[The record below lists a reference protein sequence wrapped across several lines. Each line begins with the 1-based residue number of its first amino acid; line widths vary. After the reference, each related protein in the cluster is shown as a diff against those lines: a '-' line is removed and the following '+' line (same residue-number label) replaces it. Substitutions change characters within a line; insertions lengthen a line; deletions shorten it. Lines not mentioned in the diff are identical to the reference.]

1 MLSLNAKSNG
11 ARILFPREFLHPEVE
26 EKYTRILKNKRSFF
40 TRPIDFINET
50 IQKVDVLGFTNG
62 ALIQR
67 QTGRGEPIIDPTR
80 IEENNFLHTQSDYAY
95 RSEVS
100 PLELVDKTLNVEF
113 RHTLGYLNYIILFE
127 NFWYI
132 YARDMYYK
140 DMVRQFNIEL
150 FDELGEIFCKIII
163 DDPII
168 NGMDLLSFDYT
179 QAVTNPSSFK
189 VEFKYSNFD
198 FEFPDRYMDEDYVM
212 PVNRDKII
220 SSTGTSTTIIP
231 GTGLNTNGSGNIIP
245 NNNDAQIILDEC

>member
-1 MLSLNAKSNG
+1 MIALNGKNNG

-26 EKYTRILKNKRSFF
+26 EKYARILKNKHSFF

-50 IQKVDVLGFTNG
+50 IQKVDVLGFQNG
-62 ALIQR
+62 AMIQR
-67 QTGRGEPIIDPTR
+67 QTGTGEPIIDPTR
-80 IEENNFLHTQSDYAY
+80 IAQNKFMHTQSDHAY

-150 FDELGEIFCKIII
+150 FDEIGEIFCKIIV

-168 NGMDLLSFDYT
+168 NGMDMLTFDYT
-179 QAVTNPSSFK
+179 QPVTSPSSFK
-189 VEFKYSNFD
+189 IEFKYSNFD

-212 PVNRDKII
+212 PVNKNKII
-220 SSTGTSTTIIP
+220 SDNITSSTIIP
-231 GTGLNTNGSGNIIP
+231 LQNAGNIY
-245 NNNDAQIILDEC
+245 NDGSQIILDEC

>member
-1 MLSLNAKSNG
+1 MIALNGKNNG
-11 ARILFPREFLHPEVE
+11 ARMLFPRELLHPEVE
-26 EKYTRILKNKRSFF
+26 EKYTRILKNKHSFF

-50 IQKVDVLGFTNG
+50 IQKVDVLGFQN
-62 ALIQR
+62 AAIIQR

-80 IEENNFLHTQSDYAY
+80 IAQNRFMHTQSDQAY

-113 RHTLGYLNYIILFE
+113 RHILVYLNYIILFE

-140 DMVRQFNIEL
+140 DMVRKFNIEL
-150 FDELGEIFCKIII
+150 FDEIGEIFCKIVV

-168 NGMDLLSFDYT
+168 NGMDMLSFDYT
-179 QAVTNPSSFK
+179 QPVTNPTSFK
-189 VEFKYSNFD
+189 IEFKYSNFD

-212 PVNRDKII
+212 PVNRNNVTSKTDT
-220 SSTGTSTTIIP
+220 SSTVIP
-231 GTGLNTNGSGNIIP
+231 QQNSGN
-245 NNNDAQIILDEC
+245 NYNDGSQIILDEC